1 MCGGG
6 SKSAPAPKPVTPTF
20 SYFPE
25 SARTQQQV
33 VAASQTPNTQAS
45 YGSELASGG
54 AAPAA
59 AAPATGMK

>member
-1 MCGGG
+1 
-6 SKSAPAPKPVTPTF
+6 VTPTY

-25 SARTQQQV
+25 SARTQQQQ
-33 VAASQTPNTQAS
+33 VAAQTPNTQAN

-59 AAPATGMK
+59 APATAGMK